1 MQMTSQI
8 VLAACLFVMMQGV
21 YSQTPAQATSSLYS
35 QTPAPATSSLYSQT
49 PPPMDP
55 AWPTTEL
62 TCGLWTG
69 PILKVKYYQ
78 GAFGADVKC
87 QCAYFYFRDIL
98 SFVYF
103 VILVYMVVMFSL
115 GCMPAYFKYIRI
127 SLNGLLRCFT
137 CNSTGINSSRNDV
150 DCSALFLFFI
160 LAATLILFLPE
171 VALLYHVIFDLYLLG
186 GSKFAD
192 CGSCGSGC
200 CPSDVQVLCCLP
212 GEKAPAQN
220 GQPLAPDA
228 SSQQQPLVT
237 PATPP
242 GSMFHDPLNL
252 RPRIQYVTKYKP
264 VPMGPSIA

>member
-1 MQMTSQI
+1 MTTLQF
-8 VLAACLFVMMQGV
+8 VFAACLFLIQGV
-21 YSQTPAQATSSLYS
+21 YSQTPANRTTSYTAPESSGVYS
-35 QTPAPATSSLYSQT
+35 QTET
-49 PPPMDP
+49 PPPIDP
-55 AWPTTEL
+55 AWATEEFR
-62 TCGLWTG
+62 CGIWTG
-69 PILKVKYYQ
+69 LVFNVKYYQ
-78 GAFGADVKC
+78 GAYGADTKLG
-87 QCAYFYFRDIL
+87 CAYFYFRDIL

-103 VILVYMVVMFSL
+103 VILVYMVVMFLL
-115 GCMPAYFKYIRI
+115 GYMPAYFKYIRI

-137 CNSTGINSSRNDV
+137 CNSMGINSSGNDV

-242 GSMFHDPLNL
+242 VSMFHDPLNL

>member
-1 MQMTSQI
+1 MTTLQF
-8 VLAACLFVMMQGV
+8 VFAACLFLIQGV
-21 YSQTPAQATSSLYS
+21 YSQTPANRTTSY
-35 QTPAPATSSLYSQT
+35 TAPESSGVYSQT
-49 PPPMDP
+49 PPPIDP

-78 GAFGADVKC
+78 GAFGADVKR

-98 SFVYF
+98 SVVYF
-103 VILVYMVVMFSL
+103 VLLAYMVVMFLS
-115 GCMPAYFKYIRI
+115 GCMPVYFKYIRI
-127 SLNGLLRCFT
+127 SLNGLVRCFT
-137 CNSTGINSSRNDV
+137 AGYMGINSSGNDV

-220 GQPLAPDA
+220 GQPQAADT
-228 SSQQQPLVT
+228 SGQQPLVT
-237 PATPP
+237 PTPA